1 MKMHI
6 TLSLSV
12 HWITLFNCISNMGMQ
27 KPISLDLIL
36 YGDSDISYVENIT
49 LFNIVHEY
57 IVKTKRL
64 KIISTCILY
73 AINLS
78 IEMLYNFVS
87 LFASKRFLLLLI
99 YFFFLLFS

>member
-1 MKMHI
+1 MI
-6 TLSLSV
+6 TNCDSKTENAYHFIFECPQYSV
-12 HWITLFNCISNMGMQ
+12 ERITLFNCKSNMGMQ

-64 KIISTCILY
+64 K
-73 AINLS
+73 N
-78 IEMLYNFVS
+78 N
-87 LFASKRFLLLLI
+87 
-99 YFFFLLFS
+99 